1 MPVPDRFPCPKHTAT
16 LCVTLAGCLI
26 MPSAAIAAVSAS
38 PALLPDV
45 VTGHSPQLAS
55 IDSNPSAMALFTSTI
70 GPSLGLGDAAKAL
83 GTKGLPEKSVKELGL
98 AELSQTVHQLMA
110 ALSVW
115 QLAEAIGRTGETA
128 GSVTPE
134 PPALPPATR
143 QDWMRENSHV
153 ASLTVLFQSL
163 QERQAE
169 DSARPGPQSQPT
181 QLLLAA
187 SHVAFEASHRAT
199 NAWWELH
206 RWKDRVRQAWGQAR
220 LCGTWQWI
228 IHNHQNH
235 QERKTVL
242 LFPPPGHVPA
252 NALLPVE
259 TVILGDS
266 IYLRWEQGGY
276 IQEDSLL
283 FIKEGGRIEGS
294 FENNS
299 GGWGSITAKRT
310 APCQP

>member
-1 MPVPDRFPCPKHTAT
+1 MPVRDHILFFRHGAI
-16 LCVTLAGCLI
+16 LCVAILVGVVA
-26 MPSAAIAAVSAS
+26 PRPARSAETVS
-38 PALLPDV
+38 PALLSEV
-45 VTGHSPQLAS
+45 VATQGTSLAT
-55 IDSNPSAMALFTSTI
+55 IDSNSSAMALFTSTV
-70 GPSLGLGDAAKAL
+70 GRSLGLREAAKTL
-83 GTKGLPEKSVKELGL
+83 GARGLPEKSAMELGL

-115 QLAEAIGRTGETA
+115 QLAGAIGRIDGTTGSETTEA
-128 GSVTPE
+128 
-134 PPALPPATR
+134 PPLPPAAR
-143 QDWMRENSHV
+143 QEWLSGNSRV
-153 ASLTVLFQSL
+153 TSLADLFRALQVLQP
-163 QERQAE
+163 
-169 DSARPGPQSQPT
+169 DNTARPISQSQHT
-181 QLLLAA
+181 ELLLTANR
-187 SHVAFEASHRAT
+187 VALEASQRAT
-199 NAWWELH
+199 ITWWEIH
-206 RWKDRVRQAWGQAR
+206 RWKDRVRQTWGQSR

-252 NALLPVE
+252 NSPLPVE

-266 IYLRWEQGGY
+266 IYLRWEQGEFV
-276 IQEDSLL
+276 QEDSLL

-294 FENNS
+294 FENNT